1 MNLFFVFFNNHDF
14 EMFIINAFIDTIF
27 KKLKIFRILRKK
39 YIFKYLKMKYYLG
52 KNKIGISMHG
62 TIFYFLKVLIRK
74 KNNQYFEKFLFDKD
88 NRKKFN
94 QYAKCSISN
103 FEKKFFK
110 NIFSKYIEE
119 KKKIQNYMKNIFN
132 YISDSNSISNDIFV
146 ENKKQEYNF
155 KQKKNELFFKTG
167 ELDCFERNSK
177 EILELD
183 KENFYI
189 KQNNLK
195 IKKEINKDLTEKIKT
210 HILNAFMIKK
220 SIQSNQTTGLLD
232 KKSDNIQFALEKT
245 NNKRNV
251 NETFFEKNKDRNKII
266 TLLNH
271 IFIKLNKLYTQ
282 RFKKRGCLKF

>member
-1 MNLFFVFFNNHDF
+1 
-14 EMFIINAFIDTIF
+14 
-27 KKLKIFRILRKK
+27 
-39 YIFKYLKMKYYLG
+39 MKYCLS

-74 KNNQYFEKFLFDKD
+74 KNNQYFESFLFDRE
-88 NRKKFN
+88 NRRTFN
-94 QYAKCSISN
+94 QYTKYSILN

-119 KKKIQNYMKNIFN
+119 KKKIQKYMKNTFN
-132 YISDSNSISNDIFV
+132 YISDSNGISNDIFV
-146 ENKKQEYNF
+146 KNKKQESNF

-195 IKKEINKDLTEKIKT
+195 IKKEINKDLTEKIKA
-210 HILNAFMIKK
+210 HILNAFMIKT
-220 SIQSNQTTGLLD
+220 SIQSNQTTELLD
-232 KKSDNIQFALEKT
+232 KKSNNIQFALEKT

-251 NETFFEKNKDRNKII
+251 NEIFFEKNKERKKII

-271 IFIKLNKLYTQ
+271 IFIKLNKLYIQ
-282 RFKKRGCLKF
+282 RFKREGA